1 MDRQRTMIIAAVTLG
16 AVAASTA
23 AVLGVPAMGSAVPVE
38 QPVSAQSV
46 GTPASL
52 YGTSVV
58 LPEGIA
64 AFSLDE
70 AGLVSVGDAGS
81 LNQATLDGIEQQ
93 LADAP
98 PQSVVY
104 VHADSYREDGLTT
117 ALATVT
123 PTNGL
128 TLGSTNEAIGQW
140 LAGVFPDTDGT
151 LASLPV
157 PNVPNASFS
166 YTESS
171 DEITW
176 YVTEYVF
183 QYADATVSVRLSTVD
198 DGAGTRAGFDQML
211 AGMTR

>member
-70 AGLVSVGDAGS
+70 SGLVSVGDAGR
-81 LNQATLDGIEQQ
+81 LNQATMDGIEQQ

-98 PQSVVY
+98 PQSSACSPNRWVSPSWVNVV
-104 VHADSYREDGLTT
+104 LIPP
-117 ALATVT
+117 ALSPPSA
-123 PTNGL
+123 L
-128 TLGSTNEAIGQW
+128 E
-140 LAGVFPDTDGT
+140 
-151 LASLPV
+151 
-157 PNVPNASFS
+157 
-166 YTESS
+166 
-171 DEITW
+171 
-176 YVTEYVF
+176 
-183 QYADATVSVRLSTVD
+183 
-198 DGAGTRAGFDQML
+198 
-211 AGMTR
+211 